1 MSVQEPRQ
9 FTPAQVLEAARR
21 AEGEGRVEFALQLYR
36 HLATNH
42 PGSGEASA
50 AQDALAR
57 LGNNQTAA
65 PGGRRPGPLTP
76 PPFEPPPFEPV
87 LGGAIGSPMGN
98 PLGNPFDYSRSPE
111 TGFGPGS
118 ASQGYGQPAAR
129 PPPAEVHHAQ
139 GLALELPY
147 EVRDYRTARL
157 IAVVMTW
164 LGGLTTL
171 VGLGLLPVTV
181 VSPKTIA
188 ALPIIGKLVG
198 GPATVAWMLVGGLAT
213 IVLGQLVRALLDQA
227 IATRDMAAL
236 ARVEAEARYG
246 EPGRRPRRRR
256 G

>member
-1 MSVQEPRQ
+1 M
-9 FTPAQVLEAARR
+9 
-21 AEGEGRVEFALQLYR
+21 
-36 HLATNH
+36 
-42 PGSGEASA
+42 
-50 AQDALAR
+50 
-57 LGNNQTAA
+57 
-65 PGGRRPGPLTP
+65 
-76 PPFEPPPFEPV
+76 
-87 LGGAIGSPMGN
+87 GSPMGN
-98 PLGNPFDYSRSPE
+98 PLGNPFDHSRPPD
-111 TGFGPGS
+111 TGFGPGP
-118 ASQGYGQPAAR
+118 AAQGYGQPAAR

-139 GLALELPY
+139 ELALELPY

-157 IAVVMTW
+157 IAVIVTW

-188 ALPIIGKLVG
+188 ALPIVGKLVG
-198 GPATVAWMLVGGLAT
+198 GPATGAWMLVGGLAT

-236 ARVEAEARYG
+236 ARAEAEARYG